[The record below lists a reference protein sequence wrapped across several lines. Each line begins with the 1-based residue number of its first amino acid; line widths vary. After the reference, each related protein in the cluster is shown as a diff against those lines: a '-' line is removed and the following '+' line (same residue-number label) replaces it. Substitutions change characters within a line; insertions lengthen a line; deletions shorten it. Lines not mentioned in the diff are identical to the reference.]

1 MTSSLHQQESD
12 LQNLA
17 IQKLLNDELGYRI
30 RSWME
35 NYKVKEDCL
44 RYTQRCADILEQ
56 RSVEA
61 DARLGPY
68 DGATAIFDTF
78 GWRFSDKSDDYGDAT
93 VSSLTRWMALWILFT
108 QEIVKLVDYENYES
122 FRPDS
127 TFWRD
132 TFQNYTIGR
141 HDT

>member
-12 LQNLA
+12 LQDLT

-30 RSWME
+30 RSWMQNE
-35 NYKVKEDCL
+35 QVKEDCTH
-44 RYTQRCADILEQ
+44 YIQRCADILEQ
-56 RSVEA
+56 RSRDEG
-61 DARLGPY
+61 RLGPY

-93 VSSLTRWMALWILFT
+93 VSSLTRWMALWTLFT
-108 QEIVKLVDYENYES
+108 QELVKLVDYENYET

-127 TFWRD
+127 IFWRD

>member
-17 IQKLLNDELGYRI
+17 IQKLLDEELGYRV
-30 RSWME
+30 RTWMQ
-35 NYKVKEDCL
+35 NDAVKDDCI

-56 RSVEA
+56 RSRDEG
-61 DARLGPY
+61 RLGPY

-93 VSSLTRWMALWILFT
+93 VLSFTRWIALWTLFM
-108 QEIVKLVDYENYES
+108 QEIVKLVDYENYET